1 MTPDDQH
8 TTTTDRRHLLG
19 LAAATAAGAIGAA
32 AVGREASAADGQPVL
47 LGLANSA
54 TATTQIDVRTAPFP
68 DLSGSGPVALEL
80 ASAGGHLRFVGTP
93 GDTVLGTYDAGT
105 LAYNSSSG
113 LEIWQVTATTPKPTL
128 LAKPGTAGALTL
140 LAPPER
146 VYDSR
151 PSSAPDLPN
160 DGVISAG
167 QTRTINLLASGTE
180 QFIEDIDGVMV
191 NLTVTQTVGSGFL
204 TVYSAGL
211 ATPPTISSVNWSATA
226 QTVANLTVSA
236 CELAALKVT
245 CGGTGST
252 HFIIDVLGVY
262 G

>member
-1 MTPDDQH
+1 MNPDEH
-8 TTTTDRRHLLG
+8 PTNTTTDRRHLLG

-32 AVGREASAADGQPVL
+32 AIGREASAANGQAVL
-47 LGLANSA
+47 LGQDNSA
-54 TATTQIDVRTAPFP
+54 TLPTRISNDGPFP
-68 DLSGSGPVALEL
+68 DLAGPGPVALEL
-80 ASAGGHLRFVGTP
+80 ESPGGHLRFVGAP
-93 GDTVLGTYDAGT
+93 GDTVFGTYEAGT
-105 LAYNSSSG
+105 LAYNSTSG
-113 LEIWQVTATTPKPTL
+113 LEIWQVTTTTPKPTL
-128 LAKPGTAGALTL
+128 LAKPGTAGAFTL

-151 PSSAPDLPN
+151 PNSAPNLPN

-180 QFIEDIDGVMV
+180 QFIEDIDGVML

-204 TVYSAGL
+204 SVYSAAL
-211 ATPPTISSVNWSATA
+211 TTPPTISSVNWSATA

-236 CELAALKVT
+236 CEFAALKVT